1 MKTLKNINLKGKKV
15 ILRCD
20 FNVPVSNGGDIIDD
34 SRIKRTL
41 PTIEFLIANEAKIII
56 IGHLGRPW
64 NDSRFPRRNALKK
77 EYSLKPICDYL
88 SGAINR
94 PIKFLEDCLDE
105 KNVQETELMKEKEII
120 MFENIRFYIEEKE
133 NNIAFAEKISKLGD
147 IFVNESFSASH
158 REHASIVSLP
168 KYLPSCAGF
177 LFEEEL
183 NNLSEAI
190 KSPKRPLVVIIG
202 GVKLET
208 KMPIII
214 NFLDKADHILIGGQ
228 IANSILAAK
237 GIAIGKFI
245 LNSKFEE
252 NIDKI
257 KLTDPKIHL
266 PVDGVVSLSVID
278 EDYMR
283 VTAVGKV
290 RREEECF
297 DIGPETINLFSD
309 IIKTANTIIWNGPLG
324 FYEHKKF
331 EKGSLAIAEAILKS
345 NAFSLVGG
353 GETLA
358 MLNKHGIRDKF
369 NYVST
374 GGGAMLDFLS
384 GKKLPGVVALE

>member
-1 MKTLKNINLKGKKV
+1 MKTLKDVNLKGKRV
-15 ILRCD
+15 VLRCD
-20 FNVPVSNGGDIIDD
+20 LNVPFSSGGNIADD
-34 SRIKRTL
+34 SRIKRIL

-56 IGHLGRPW
+56 IGHFGRPW
-64 NDSRFPRRNALKK
+64 NDSRFPRKNALKR
-77 EYSLKPICDYL
+77 EYSLRPVCDYL
-88 SGAINR
+88 SGLVNR

-105 KNVQETELMKEKEII
+105 KSARETLEMKEKEII

-133 NNIAFAEKISKLGD
+133 NDSAFAEKISKLGD
-147 IFVNESFSASH
+147 IFVNEAFAASH

-183 NNLSEAI
+183 DKLSEVI
-190 KSPKRPLVVIIG
+190 KSPKRPLIVIIG

-208 KMPIII
+208 KMPMII
-214 NFLDKADHILIGGQ
+214 NLLDKADHILIGGQ

-245 LNSKFEE
+245 LNSKFEKD
-252 NIDKI
+252 IDKI

-266 PVDGVVSLSVID
+266 PVDGVVSLSAID

-283 VTAVGKV
+283 VAAVGKV

-309 IIKTANTIIWNGPLG
+309 IIRTANTIIWNGPLG
-324 FYEHKKF
+324 FYEHEKF
-331 EKGSLAIAEAILKS
+331 AKGSLAIAESILKS
-345 NAFSLVGG
+345 HAFSLIGG

-358 MLNKHGIRDKF
+358 LLGKHGIKEKF
-369 NYVST
+369 DYVST

-384 GKKLPGVVALE
+384 GKKLPGVIALE